1 MLRPLRGGP
10 APPGVLSGDV
20 MNSNETK
27 TPRILLISP
36 RFRFI
41 LAVFGTVA
49 MVLTGVM
56 ATPSFAGEA
65 CGPDS
70 NPIACEN
77 SKPGSPWQEWEI
89 EGAGDDSI
97 QGFATD
103 ISVNVGERIDFKID
117 TDASDYNITIYR
129 TGWYQGLGAREIDT
143 VTPSAALPQQQP
155 ECLTDVSTEL
165 TDCGTWDVSASWEVP
180 ADAVSGVYLAKLER
194 PDTGADSH
202 ITFVVRDESS
212 HSDVL
217 FQTSDP
223 TWHAY
228 NLYGGSDF
236 YAGGDNGR
244 AYKISYNRP
253 FATRA
258 GVEARDFYFG
268 AEYPLVRFL
277 ERNGYDVS
285 YFSGVDTDRHGQLLK
300 NHKTFLSVGH
310 DEYWSGQQRANI
322 EQARDAGVNLQF
334 LTGNEAYWRTRY
346 EPSPTG
352 GEEYRTLVSYK
363 ETWSYAKL
371 DPSPEWTGTWR
382 DPRYASQENGA
393 GLPENELTGTAYVVN
408 NGDLP
413 VTVDE
418 REGKLRLWRDT
429 PLTNLESGQSEELAP
444 HTVGYESNEDL
455 DNGFRPPGLIHL
467 STTTGDVPEYLQ
479 DFGNDVLPGHT
490 THHTTLYRAP
500 SGALVFSAGSIQWT
514 WGLDQ
519 WHDGAGAEADPRM
532 QQAQVN
538 LLADMGAQPQTLM
551 DGLTQA
557 TASTDTVPP
566 TLEVT
571 QAPDTEV
578 KSSEQITVSG
588 TAQDAEGQVA
598 GVEYSTDQGNTW
610 HPATG
615 TTQWTF
621 TTVVRGSGELPVL
634 VRAID
639 DSANYPV
646 EATGVP
652 VQLEGPYTVFG
663 AQVPQ
668 TPDAGDTSA
677 AELGLRFTATTD
689 GYVSGV
695 RFYKSKDNGGQHTGT
710 LWSATGEK
718 LATTTFT
725 EETETGWQQTKFDHP
740 VEVSAGTEYVVS
752 YYAPKGHYASQT
764 QAFSYTGLDA
774 GPVSVAGGFGT
785 ASPGVYDT
793 NGDFPAGSWNRSH
806 YFVDVLFE
814 TVDSIAPM
822 AFGHTPANTALSVPT
837 STPIG
842 ATLSKPAQAEG
853 ISIELV
859 GEDGSMVP
867 GQTHYDAATRYV
879 GFTPEI
885 ALAEGL
891 RYTATL
897 RAQDLAGNPVSEG
910 ASWNFR
916 TVLPDPADPND
927 CPCGLFTD
935 ATPPTQAAV
944 SDGTPVTLGTRFST
958 ETNGK
963 IIGIEFYR
971 SPGESGP
978 HPGWL
983 YTGDGQRL
991 AELIFPDDSVSG
1003 WQFAAF
1009 ESPVAVQAGKEY
1021 VAAYRSNG
1029 IYPVSPGELS
1039 EALSVG
1045 PLRTSASSGHYS
1057 YDSGFP
1063 ANKVNTNYLVD
1074 VRFEADPPGLAVTE
1088 QTPAPG
1094 STNAALDTEISVT
1107 FNAPVADGATLT
1119 ATVADG
1125 TTLEGTTQRSAG
1137 GKTLVF
1143 RPAAELPAA
1152 ALVTIT
1158 PTAIAPEEGGTTMS
1172 IDPWSFRTAGEPTE
1186 EEPEDCPCGL
1196 FPSSLQPEVPV
1207 VHDGSAVTLGTEF
1220 SAESPGVIQ
1229 GLEFYLAEGETGPH
1243 TGWLYSDT
1251 GQVLAEVQFANTG
1264 VPGWQYAAFET
1275 PVMIEAGANYV
1286 AAYRS
1291 NGKYPVTTS
1300 GLAEPAERGPLR
1312 TSQNAG
1318 RYSYSGAVPDRVSSS
1333 NYLVDV
1339 RFLPETDPLRLLS
1352 QSPAPGTTAVA
1363 TDAIVS
1369 ATFNK
1374 ALAEGSTM
1382 TVQHNGSSVQGTST
1396 LSEDGKTLSFTPH
1409 EPLPEGS
1416 FMTVQLKDIAGAES
1430 GQLTVPAWSFGTV
1443 GTTQSADPYDCP
1455 CGIFPPSAVPDVA
1468 SVIDGREVT
1477 LGTSFEV
1484 EADGKIEGL
1493 EFYRSPDETGPVSA
1507 WLYSDDGQVLA
1518 QAQFPDVRVA
1528 GWHYAQFDTPVQVQG
1543 GTTYVTAY
1551 RSNTAYTVSPGALS
1565 EAATSGYLHTAS
1577 SAGRYT
1583 YGSGAPGQ
1591 QTSSAYLIDV
1601 RYTPEAPDL
1610 RVTGQSPEAGA
1621 RDVALDAAVSMEF
1634 NTPVPQNASLSL
1646 STEEGPIPG
1655 SVSRASEGRKLVF
1668 AAADALP
1675 PGTRVTV
1682 TPQGLTGA
1690 DGTALAPW
1698 SFRTANPGLVTNSFL
1713 GQEEPQGLDP
1723 NDNAA
1728 VELGMRLK
1736 TAEHISV
1743 HAIRYY
1749 QGPLGSGAKSG
1760 TIWDE
1765 QGRALATVDFAAS
1778 SGTGWRIAY
1787 LEDPLDLS
1795 AGTTFTVAYFA
1806 PNGGYVHTQSDFAA
1820 GRTNGVLSLEGP
1832 NGLFSYGSK
1841 SQMPRDSWNNTN
1853 YFADVLYS
1861 TTEQPG
1867 PEGTEEPSAEAAEDS
1882 SPSAAPE
1889 GSQDPAPA
1897 PTRSDSAPPNTN
1909 NSEAPASE
1917 SAGEESASKEPEPHE
1932 PSSSP
1937 LTAPKTS
1944 R

>member
-1 MLRPLRGGP
+1 MGLRFALRIFGNGLLSRITRP
-10 APPGVLSGDV
+10 AAAIGVICALVCLGLV
-20 MNSNETK
+20 
-27 TPRILLISP
+27 
-36 RFRFI
+36 
-41 LAVFGTVA
+41 AV
-49 MVLTGVM
+49 
-56 ATPSFAGEA
+56 PSAADEA
-65 CGPDS
+65 CGPDA
-70 NPIACEN
+70 NPIVCEN
-77 SKPGSPWQEWEI
+77 SKPGSPWQEWDI

-155 ECLTDVSTEL
+155 ECLTDTSTEL
-165 TDCGTWDVSASWEVP
+165 TDCGTWDVSASWDVP
-180 ADAVSGVYLAKLER
+180 EDAVSGVYLAKLER

-202 ITFVVRDESS
+202 ITFIVRNESS

-217 FQTSDP
+217 VQTSDP

-236 YAGGDNGR
+236 YAGGDHGR

-258 GVEARDFYFG
+258 GIEARDFYFG

-285 YFSGVDTDRHGQLLK
+285 YFSGVDTDRHGQLLQ
-300 NHKTFLSVGH
+300 NHKTFISVGH

-322 EQARDAGVNLQF
+322 EKARDAGVNLQF

-346 EPSPTG
+346 EPSTTG
-352 GEEYRTLVSYK
+352 GNDYRTLVSYK
-363 ETWSYAKL
+363 ETWSYTKL

-393 GLPENELTGTAYVVN
+393 GLPENELTGTAYMVN

-413 VTVDE
+413 ITVND
-418 REGKLRLWRDT
+418 REGKLRTWRDT
-429 PLTNLESGQSEELAP
+429 PLTELDSGQSAELAP

-455 DNGFRPPGLIHL
+455 DNGFRPPGLIRL

-479 DFGNDVLPGHT
+479 DFGNDVLPGKT
-490 THHTTLYRAP
+490 THHTTMYRAP

-519 WHDGAGAEADPRM
+519 WHDGNGAEADPRM

-538 LLADMGAQPQTLM
+538 LLADMGAQPSTLM
-551 DGLTQA
+551 EGLVQA
-557 TASTDTVPP
+557 TASTDTVAP
-566 TLEVT
+566 TLTVT
-571 QAPDTEV
+571 SAPDDSMQSTGE
-578 KSSEQITVSG
+578 ITVSG
-588 TAQDAEGQVA
+588 TAQDVGGQVA
-598 GVEYSTDQGNTW
+598 GVEYSTDQGGTW
-610 HPATG
+610 HPAEG
-615 TTQWTF
+615 TTQWSL
-621 TTVVRGSGELPVL
+621 TTLVRGSGEVPVL

-639 DSANYPV
+639 DSANYPA
-646 EATGVP
+646 EATSVP
-652 VQLEGPYTVFG
+652 VNLSGPYTLFG
-663 AQVPQ
+663 PQ
-668 TPDAGDTSA
+668 IPKTADAGDKDA
-677 AELGLRFTATTD
+677 AELGLRFTPTVD

-695 RFYKSKDNGGQHTGT
+695 RFYKSKSNGGQHTGT
-710 LWSATGEK
+710 LWSSTGER
-718 LATTTFT
+718 LATTTFSDKT
-725 EETETGWQQTKFDHP
+725 DTGWQQAKFDHP
-740 VEVSAGTEYVVS
+740 LEVSAGTEYVVS
-752 YYAPKGHYASQT
+752 YHAPEGHYASEPL
-764 QAFSYTGLDA
+764 AFSYSGLEA

-785 ASPGVYDT
+785 ASPGVYNT
-793 NGDFPAGSWNRSH
+793 SGEFPTDDWNRSH

-822 AFGHTPANTALSVPT
+822 AFGHTPSDTAVSVPT

-842 ATLSKPAQAEG
+842 ATLSKPAQTEG
-853 ISIELV
+853 LSIKLT
-859 GEDGSMVP
+859 GDDGSTVS

-879 GFTPEI
+879 SFTPDS
-885 ALAEGL
+885 ALVEGV

-897 RAQDLAGNPVSEG
+897 DARDLSGNPVGEG
-910 ASWNFR
+910 ASWSFR
-916 TVLPDPADPND
+916 TVLPDPADPNE

-935 ATPPTQAAV
+935 ATAPAQAAV
-944 SDGTPVTLGTRFST
+944 SDGTPVTLGTRFSAQA
-958 ETNGK
+958 NGK
-963 IIGIEFYR
+963 ITGLEFYR
-971 SPGESGP
+971 SPGETGP
-978 HPGWL
+978 HTGWL
-983 YTGDGQRL
+983 YTADGQKL
-991 AELIFPDDSVSG
+991 AELSFPDDSVSG
-1003 WQFAAF
+1003 WQYAAF
-1009 ESPVAVQAGKEY
+1009 ETPVAIQAGKEY
-1021 VAAYRSNG
+1021 VASYRSNG
-1029 IYPVSPGELS
+1029 IYPISPGEL
-1039 EALSVG
+1039 ADGLSVG
-1045 PLRTSASSGHYS
+1045 PLRTSASAGHYS

-1063 ANKVNTNYLVD
+1063 GNKVSTNYLVD
-1074 VRFEADPPGLAVTE
+1074 VRFEADPEDLAVTE
-1088 QTPAPG
+1088 RTPASG
-1094 STNAALDTEISVT
+1094 STNVALDTDISVA
-1107 FNAPVADGATLT
+1107 FNAPVAEGATLS
-1119 ATVADG
+1119 ASLADG
-1125 TTLEGTTQRSAG
+1125 TSLEGATSRSTD

-1143 RPAAELPAA
+1143 TPAAALPAA

-1158 PTAIAPEEGGTTMS
+1158 PSGIAPQGGGAAVT
-1172 IDPWSFRTAGEPTE
+1172 IEPWSFRTAGVPDPGN
-1186 EEPEDCPCGL
+1186 PEDCPCGL

-1207 VHDGSAVTLGTEF
+1207 VHDGSAVTLGTRF
-1220 SAESPGVIQ
+1220 SSESPGVIQ

-1243 TGWLYSDT
+1243 TGWLSSDT
-1251 GQVLAEVQFANTG
+1251 GESLGEVNFADTG
-1264 VPGWQYAAFET
+1264 VPGWQYAAFDT
-1275 PVMIEAGANYV
+1275 PVVIEAGVNYV

-1291 NGKYPVTTS
+1291 NGTYPVTAN
-1300 GLAEPAERGPLR
+1300 GLAEGIDSGPLH

-1318 RYSYSGAVPDRVSSS
+1318 RYSYSGAVPDQVSSS

-1352 QSPAPGTTAVA
+1352 QSPAPGATAVA
-1363 TDAIVS
+1363 TDTVIS

-1374 ALAEGSTM
+1374 ALSEGSTM
-1382 TVQHNGSSVQGTST
+1382 TLQHNGSSVQGTSA
-1396 LSEDGKTLSFTPH
+1396 LSGDGKTLSFTPH

-1416 FMTVQLKDIAGAES
+1416 FLTVQLKDINGAES
-1430 GQLTVPAWSFGTV
+1430 GQLTVPAWSFGTA
-1443 GTTQSADPYDCP
+1443 GSTESADPYDCP
-1455 CGIFPPSAVPDVA
+1455 CGVFPPSSVPDVA

-1484 EADGKIEGL
+1484 EADGTIQGL
-1493 EFYRSPDETGPVSA
+1493 EFYRSPDETGAVSA
-1507 WLYSDDGQVLA
+1507 WLYSADGQVLA
-1518 QAQFPDVRVA
+1518 QTQFPDVRVA
-1528 GWHYAQFDTPVQVQG
+1528 GWHYAQFDTPVQVQA
-1543 GTTYVTAY
+1543 GTTYLAAY
-1551 RSNTAYTVSPGALS
+1551 RSNTAYAVSPGALT
-1565 EAATSGYLHTAS
+1565 EATTSGYLHTTP

-1690 DGTALAPW
+1690 DGKALTPW

-1765 QGRALATVDFAAS
+1765 QGRALTTVDFAAS
-1778 SGTGWRIAY
+1778 TGTGWRIAY
-1787 LEDPLDLS
+1787 LEDPLDLP
-1795 AGTTFTVAYFA
+1795 AGTTFTVSYFA
-1806 PNGGYVHTQSDFAA
+1806 PNGGYVHTGNDFDG
-1820 GRTNGVLSLEGP
+1820 GRTNGVLSLEGS
-1832 NGLFSYGSK
+1832 NGLFGYGLA
-1841 SQMPRDSWNNTN
+1841 SQVPTGSWNNTN
-1853 YFADVLYS
+1853 YFVDIVYS
-1861 TTEQPG
+1861 TAEQLS
-1867 PEGTEEPSAEAAEDS
+1867 PEATEEPSEEATEEPSVSAEPEASHAPSSAPTEATS
-1882 SPSAAPE
+1882 TSPSD
-1889 GSQDPAPA
+1889 GG
-1897 PTRSDSAPPNTN
+1897 
-1909 NSEAPASE
+1909 SEAPASG
-1917 SAGEESASKEPEPHE
+1917 SAGEATVSKQPETHES
-1932 PSSSP
+1932 SSSP
-1937 LTAPKTS
+1937 VTTPEPTG
-1944 R
+1944 